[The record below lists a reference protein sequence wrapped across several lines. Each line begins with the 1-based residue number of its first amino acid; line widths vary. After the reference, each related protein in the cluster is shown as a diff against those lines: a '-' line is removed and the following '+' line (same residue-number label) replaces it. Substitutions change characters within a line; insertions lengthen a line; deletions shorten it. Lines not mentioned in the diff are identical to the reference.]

1 MEYIYLSF
9 KDKAEANS
17 VLYTNDLPN
26 YKNIDIIGI
35 FYQRSPEPIPDD
47 YVPIPYPSPNW
58 GVNVL
63 LLDDEDIDPLRP
75 FIVEPKNPIRIWAT
89 DNTLPTD

>member
-26 YKNIDIIGI
+26 YKNIDVIGI
-35 FYQRSPEPIPDD
+35 VYQRSPEPIPDD

-63 LLDDEDIDPLRP
+63 LLDDEDIEPLRP
-75 FIVEPKNPIRIWAT
+75 FIVEPKNPIRVWA
-89 DNTLPTD
+89 

>member
-17 VLYTNDLPN
+17 VLYTDDLPN
-26 YKNIDIIGI
+26 YKNIDVIGI
-35 FYQRSPEPIPDD
+35 VYQRSPEPIPDD

-63 LLDDEDIDPLRP
+63 LLDDEDIEPLRP
-75 FIVEPKNPIRIWAT
+75 FIVEPKNPIRVWA
-89 DNTLPTD
+89 